1 LKIPLFLRAI
11 VRRIILFA
19 TGNKANP
26 YHPLVLMT
34 GEPIIGKG
42 TYIGAFSEV
51 NARGAKVQIG
61 ENCDIAS
68 FVAINSADSHL
79 MTIGLSKTNIRK
91 NILVGDNVFI
101 GSHAV
106 ILGGANIGHN
116 SVIAAGTVV
125 RDGTIEPYSLVIGN
139 PMKVKSRYY
148 AVPPVSNNKTKS
160 VDG

>member
-1 LKIPLFLRAI
+1 MKISLFIRAI
-11 VRRIILFA
+11 IRRIILFA
-19 TGNKANP
+19 IGSKYNS
-26 YHPLVLMT
+26 YHPLVLIT

-51 NARGAKVQIG
+51 NARGTKVQIG

-68 FVAINSADSHL
+68 FVAINNSDSHL
-79 MTIGLSKTNIRK
+79 MTVGLSKTNIRR
-91 NILVGDNVFI
+91 NIFVGDNVFI
-101 GSHAV
+101 GSHSV

-125 RDGTIEPYSLVIGN
+125 REGIIEPYSLVAGN

-148 AVPPVSNNKTKS
+148 ADLKISNKTKS